1 MTKAMFPEDYREVKD
16 SKVDVKAEVTIDFGG
31 EVAKLISALK
41 ENK

>member
-16 SKVDVKAEVTIDFGG
+16 NKVDVKAEVTIDFGS